1 MRLSSE
7 SPTVVASDSSLIHR
21 NTAAASSAP
30 STMHLTFPGVASMFV
45 KMRRASSQAK
55 VNAQGKPNHIES
67 CSGLEPVTD
76 LSLSGENATLSRK
89 LPMTQTDVYTCIG
102 GVNIL
107 VLLRATRSALMERAE
122 TLGANVLVDES
133 WKCTI
138 CKNRSNGTYKVNI
151 RYQARATRSSIPD
164 PHKPV
169 ALDNAKGVPGLMT
182 IIKRND

>member
-7 SPTVVASDSSLIHR
+7 SPTAVASDSSLVHR
-21 NTAAASSAP
+21 NTTAASSAP

-76 LSLSGENATLSRK
+76 PSLSGENATLSRK

-122 TLGANVLVDES
+122 TLGANVLVEES
-133 WKCTI
+133 CVITP
-138 CKNRSNGTYKVNI
+138 SS
-151 RYQARATRSSIPD
+151 TRRPY
-164 PHKPV
+164 
-169 ALDNAKGVPGLMT
+169 
-182 IIKRND
+182 